1 MSGLLWILVA
11 VVVAAQV
18 PQVLLAL
25 APRSLWDR
33 LYDSRPTMACF
44 LWGYSHPFGPSWSKW

>member
-18 PQVLLAL
+18 PQVVLLM
-25 APRSLWDR
+25 APRAFWDG
-33 LYDSRPTMACF
+33 LYDSRPTAACF
-44 LWGYSHPFGPSWSKW
+44 LWGYSHPFGPDWSNQ

>member
-1 MSGLLWILVA
+1 MTLLWVLIAIVIAL
-11 VVVAAQV
+11 QV

-44 LWGYSHPFGPSWSKW
+44 LWGYSHPFGPSWSQR